1 MDQEK
6 EAEVLDRIR
15 KLETRLSILEEKF
28 WRLSQTGTADDFSA
42 VPSEPDS
49 DEPIIDG

>member
-15 KLETRLSILEEKF
+15 KLEARLSILEERF
-28 WRLSQTGTADDFSA
+28 WKLSQTGTADNFSA
-42 VPSEPDS
+42 IQSEPDS

>member
-6 EAEVLDRIR
+6 EAEVFDRIR
-15 KLETRLSILEEKF
+15 RLETRLSILEERF
-28 WRLSQTGTADDFSA
+28 WKLTQTDTADDFSA
-42 VPSEPDS
+42 EQSGPDS